1 MMSSRKQLNTDI
13 QLQIL
18 AQLSM
23 NNVLLMAIAD
33 KSIDR
38 ATRDSFKDAQDYF
51 SSINN
56 KLVKQSKVLD
66 KKEQE

>member
-1 MMSSRKQLNTDI
+1 MMISRKQLNTDI

-38 ATRDSFKDAQDYF
+38 STRDSFRDAQDYF

>member
-1 MMSSRKQLNTDI
+1 MSSRKQLNTDI

-38 ATRDSFKDAQDYF
+38 ATRDSFGDAQDYF

-56 KLVKQSKVLD
+56 KLVEQSKVLD